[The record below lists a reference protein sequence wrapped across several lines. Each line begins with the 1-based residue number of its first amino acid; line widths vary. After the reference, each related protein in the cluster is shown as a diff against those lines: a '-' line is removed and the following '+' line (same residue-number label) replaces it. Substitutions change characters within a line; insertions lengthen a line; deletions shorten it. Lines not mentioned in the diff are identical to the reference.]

1 VTVWNTRKKSGM
13 NGIKYL
19 ADTNCFIYLLDE
31 NPLILP
37 FADDIW
43 AFSYIT
49 EIELLSK
56 KGMTKIEDA
65 LVKEMLNN
73 CFKINHSQTITDIV
87 IDIRRKNHIKLP
99 DAIIAASAKLLQLP
113 LITADKGFASV
124 PDIDC
129 IILDFK

>member
-1 VTVWNTRKKSGM
+1 M

-37 FADDIW
+37 FAIDNW

-56 KGMTKIEDA
+56 KEISKHEDA
-65 LVKEMLNN
+65 LIRDMLNS
-73 CFKINHSQTITDIV
+73 CYKINHSQALTELV
-87 IDIRRKNHIKLP
+87 ISLKRRNHIKLP
-99 DAIIAASAKLLQLP
+99 DAVIAASAQLLQLP
-113 LITADKGFASV
+113 LITADNGFAKLI
-124 PDIDC
+124 DIDC
-129 IILDFK
+129 IILDF

>member
-1 VTVWNTRKKSGM
+1 M

-19 ADTNCFIYLLDE
+19 ADTNCFIYLLDQ

-56 KGMTKIEDA
+56 KGISKIEEITII
-65 LVKEMLNN
+65 EMLET
-73 CFKINHSQTITDIV
+73 CFKLTHSQALTDLV
-87 IDIRRKNHIKLP
+87 INLKRKNNIKLP
-99 DAIIAASAKLLQLP
+99 DAIIAASAQLLQLP
-113 LITADKGFASV
+113 LITADKGFANLK
-124 PDIDC
+124 DIDC
-129 IILDFK
+129 IILDF